1 MTELAW
7 RREPL
12 RWVVRAARVGDR
24 GARVPEAATSPA
36 EITASGT
43 SLIERFRHGVVAT
56 NAFRRAAS

>member
-7 RREPL
+7 TREPL
-12 RWVVRAARVGDR
+12 RWIVRAARARDR
-24 GARVPEAATSPA
+24 GARVPDAATSPA

-43 SLIERFRHGVVAT
+43 SMTERFRHGIVAT